1 MRSCDIFLSLRR
13 ESLYSKG
20 ELDFQTDSKQILENE
35 TLFRE
40 QFFNANKLIPSL
52 LTLNIYLKYP
62 NQETDIEAE
71 IEHIFPKTTQ
81 WRSSYTGWSK
91 EEAQP
96 YIESIG
102 NKMWLEKRL
111 NIYAS
116 NNYFDDKKEKY
127 KKSNFLEAQEL
138 SQSAKNDWLKQ
149 DIELRNEEIYKRLR
163 KFFEEN
169 V

>member
-1 MRSCDIFLSLRR
+1 MKKWS
-13 ESLYSKG
+13 
-20 ELDFQTDSKQILENE
+20 ELAISN
-35 TLFRE
+35 
-40 QFFNANKLIPSL
+40 
-52 LTLNIYLKYP
+52 
-62 NQETDIEAE
+62 
-71 IEHIFPKTTQ
+71 H
-81 WRSSYTGWSK
+81 
-91 EEAQP
+91 QP

-111 NIYAS
+111 NIKAS

-127 KKSNFLEAQEL
+127 KKSKFLEAQEL
-138 SQSAKNDWLKQ
+138 SQYAKNDWLKQ